1 MARQL
6 DLRKGF
12 AWAAALLFLTAGTC
26 PGQPDA
32 RGLQP
37 SAVIAPDGKEARSTA
52 LIITGAEGWS
62 KELAARAQR
71 LSDMHTL
78 VIGVDGRALLS
89 QAGGDCAAAAPL
101 LSGLARRTQ
110 QQLGALARTPVLSGY
125 GEGAAIALHA
135 AGAAPI
141 SFKGLVTVRFDVS
154 PVLCAGNALTDA
166 QAGKAPVRWLD
177 IAPPGTVSAA
187 SGIAGATV
195 VDPKSDPRRAFYQS
209 YLRLAGTDHA
219 FDTQTAA
226 AGSGLDGLPLTIHQ
240 DADAPASGTYAIF
253 LSGDGGWA
261 NFDEQVSDRLAAQ
274 GIPVA
279 GISSLR
285 YMWQE
290 KRPEQI
296 AADLVRIDAHYRTVF
311 GRDKVLLLGFSLGAN
326 TLPFAAAELPERFRA
341 RLAGV
346 GLIAPET
353 HTGFEIVV
361 GGWLG
366 RKTGSVEVAPAIDAL
381 AASLPPARI
390 LCLYGR
396 NETVSACPA
405 SSLPGRQQV
414 VFEGGHHLGHNHA
427 RIVRTLS
434 VLAGTGN

>member
-1 MARQL
+1 MARHL
-6 DLRKGF
+6 TMRKGF
-12 AWAAALLFLTAGTC
+12 AGAAALLLLAAGTYL
-26 PGQPDA
+26 GQPGA

-37 SAVIAPDGKEARSTA
+37 SAVITPDGKEARSTA
-52 LIITGAEGWS
+52 LIITGAEGWTR
-62 KELAARAQR
+62 ELADRAQR

-78 VIGVDGRALLS
+78 VVGVDGRALLA

-110 QQLGALARTPVLSGY
+110 QQQGALARTPVLSGY
-125 GEGAAIALHA
+125 GAGAAIAFHA
-135 AGAAPI
+135 AAAAPS
-141 SFKGLVTVRFDVS
+141 SFKGLVTVHFDAS
-154 PVLCAGNALTDA
+154 PVPCAGNALKDA

-177 IAPPGTVSAA
+177 IAQPGTVSAA
-187 SGIAGATV
+187 SGIAGAAV
-195 VDPKSDPRRAFYQS
+195 VAPEPDPRRAFYQS

-226 AGSGLDGLPLTIHQ
+226 AGSGLDSLPLTIHQ
-240 DADAPASGTYAIF
+240 QADAPASDTYAIF

-261 NFDEQVSDRLAAQ
+261 NFDEQVSDRLAAR

-296 AADLVRIDAHYRTVF
+296 AADLVRIDSHFRRVF
-311 GRDKVLLLGFSLGAN
+311 RRDKVLLLGFSLGAS
-326 TLPFAAAELPERFRA
+326 TLPFAAAEVPEDFRA

-366 RKTGSVEVAPAIDAL
+366 RQTGSVAVAPAIDVL
-381 AASLPPARI
+381 AASLPPKRI

-396 NETVSACPA
+396 KETVSACPA
-405 SSLPGRQQV
+405 VQQPGAQRLE
-414 VFEGGHHLGHNHA
+414 FDGGHHLGKDYS
-427 RIVRTLS
+427 RIADALATLVS
-434 VLAGTGN
+434 SGP